1 VRRTSALWAV
11 VVPLLI
17 AAAPQAA
24 AQDQATQDPPLRTT
38 SAPAAVLSDSVA
50 KVRKPGVGPELPDY
64 VLPVSATA
72 DAKPAAPRGNII
84 IPVTTALIVL
94 AALVVVLIIT

>member
-1 VRRTSALWAV
+1 MRRTSAVWAV
-11 VVPLLI
+11 VVPLLV
-17 AAAPQAA
+17 AAAPRAA
-24 AQDQATQDPPLRTT
+24 AQDQATRNPPVRTA
-38 SAPAAVLSDSVA
+38 SAAVAVPSDSVA
-50 KVRKPGVGPELPDY
+50 KVRKPGVGPQLPDY
-64 VLPVSATA
+64 VAPVSATA